1 MKNLR
6 KFLKNSHFMRKTTLY
21 LCCLAIACMATYS
34 CAEKT
39 GQEEPE
45 TAATTEAEMIKRGEF
60 LVNVGGCNDCHTP
73 KMMTDQGPAFDMSK
87 MLSGH
92 QAGIPL
98 APYDTA
104 IVGPWILMH
113 PQLTAAVGP
122 WGTSFAANLT
132 PHETGLGAWS
142 EENFMNALKKGKHQ
156 GMDNQRPIM
165 PPMPWQ
171 AISVWPDED
180 IKAVFA
186 YLKSIPPIDNVV
198 PAYMPP
204 GGM

>member
-1 MKNLR
+1 
-6 KFLKNSHFMRKTTLY
+6 MRKTTIY
-21 LCCLAIACMATYS
+21 LFVCATLAIIAISS
-34 CAEKT
+34 CADKAKPTDEVKAPT
-39 GQEEPE
+39 QD
-45 TAATTEAEMIKRGEF
+45 EMIKRGEF
-60 LVNVGGCNDCHTP
+60 LVTVGGCNDCHTP
-73 KMMTDQGPAFDMSK
+73 KIMTDQGPAFDMSR

-98 APYDTA
+98 APYDAA

-132 PHETGLGAWS
+132 PHETGLGNWS

-171 AISVWPDED
+171 AISQWPDED
-180 IKAVFA
+180 IQAVFA